1 MGHAVVDTGMEEKK
15 LTGRIAR
22 EKIKLMQVPRPLPG
36 VVEAFLALGDA
47 TGLIADAMDELGVP
61 CGVVGGNILKPTM
74 PGKVIVGPALTVR
87 NVMQRA
93 DPLEGA
99 RNRINKMAEFE
110 GHNLATPG
118 DVLLIQG
125 VSNVSN
131 MGGISAQAGKR
142 QGEVGAVV
150 FGGVRDIAQSRAIG
164 YPIWAR
170 EVTPMTGKWRIETV
184 EINGPVQIG
193 DVRVEAGDLVIAD
206 DTGVCFIPRDKIA
219 AVLALAQKKAKAEE
233 VRCAAIEKGI
243 PIHEVIRSTY
253 GEADK

>member
-1 MGHAVVDTGMEEKK
+1 MEEKK

-47 TGLIADAMDELGVP
+47 TGLIADAVDELGVV

-118 DVLLIQG
+118 DVLVIQG

-150 FGGVRDIAQSRAIG
+150 FGGVRISPNHAPS
-164 YPIWAR
+164 
-170 EVTPMTGKWRIETV
+170 
-184 EINGPVQIG
+184 
-193 DVRVEAGDLVIAD
+193 
-206 DTGVCFIPRDKIA
+206 
-219 AVLALAQKKAKAEE
+219 
-233 VRCAAIEKGI
+233 
-243 PIHEVIRSTY
+243 VIRY
-253 GEADK
+253 GRASSPP